1 MANSSD
7 SLVKDHP
14 RRNSSFVTKL
24 GVLDVIAVSIAGV
37 APTLS
42 MNLGPQQPEMHVG
55 RAVPMAFALGTVAML
70 LVGWCFARLA
80 RSHPN
85 AGSAYGY
92 AASALGPR
100 WGLIAGWALLG
111 TYMAFA
117 LTGVTGCG
125 LFGANLASRLH
136 AAWQPSELA
145 ITLTAIV
152 ATGILSFFPAR
163 KSVLFL
169 ILVEGTA
176 IIVMIVMSAVVL
188 WDVTHGGGPAK
199 HVPIRDLFIPS
210 HDTGFS
216 QIALAMSFV
225 VLSFGGFEQAAT
237 LGEEVKK
244 SRRVIPG
251 VLIATILLVGFLYTL
266 ITAAEIA
273 GFGRGQANLHRFLSS
288 TSLLADLSSG
298 YFGTWFGDFL
308 DVLATISAF
317 GCSLAPILA
326 SSRILFALF
335 RDVSP
340 LSRIGSVSRGS
351 GNPCHATAALMT
363 AMALIYM
370 ILKFACRASA
380 DDIFFWTST
389 FSALTLL
396 SVYLLVVFAASR
408 SLARSH
414 TPFRTLK
421 QVIPA
426 LAASSIAYTLWTCL
440 VAPAQGAYRYIPWL
454 ALIWVL
460 VPVFAV
466 ALHPSLAEK
475 VAKGLLRVG
484 NHEPELS
491 AAKAELT

>member
-1 MANSSD
+1 
-7 SLVKDHP
+7 VRKGP
-14 RRNSSFVTKL
+14 PQSSFVTRL

-42 MNLGPQQPEMHVG
+42 MSLGPQQPEMHVG
-55 RAVPMAFALGTVAML
+55 RAVPMAFALGTVVML

-117 LTGVTGCG
+117 LAGVTGCG
-125 LFGANLASRLH
+125 LFGGNLASRLH
-136 AAWQPSELA
+136 AAWQPSDLA

-163 KSVLFL
+163 NSVLFL

-176 IIVMIVMSAVVL
+176 IIVMIVMSVVVL

-199 HVPIRDLFIPS
+199 HVPIKDLFIPS
-210 HDTGFS
+210 HGTGFS

-244 SRRVIPG
+244 ARRVIPG

-273 GFGRGQANLHRFLSS
+273 GFGSGKTNLHRFLSS
-288 TSLLADLSSG
+288 TSLLADLSSW
-298 YFGTWFGDFL
+298 YFGAWFGDFL

-317 GCSLAPILA
+317 GCALAPILA

-335 RDVSP
+335 RDVRPQSM
-340 LSRIGSVSRGS
+340 IGSVSRGS
-351 GNPCHATAALMT
+351 GNPSHATGVLMI
-363 AMALIYM
+363 AMAVIYLL
-370 ILKFACRASA
+370 LKFACRASA

-396 SVYLLVVFAASR
+396 SVYLLVVLAASR
-408 SLARSH
+408 SLAHSH
-414 TPFRTLK
+414 TPFRKIK
-421 QVIPA
+421 QIIPA
-426 LAASSIAYTLWTCL
+426 LAALAMAYTLWTCL

-454 ALIWVL
+454 AFIWVL
-460 VPVFAV
+460 LPAIAV
-466 ALHPSLAEK
+466 VAYPDLVEK
-475 VAKGLLRVG
+475 VAKGLLR
-484 NHEPELS
+484 NDQAEPELS
-491 AAKAELT
+491 AGKAELT